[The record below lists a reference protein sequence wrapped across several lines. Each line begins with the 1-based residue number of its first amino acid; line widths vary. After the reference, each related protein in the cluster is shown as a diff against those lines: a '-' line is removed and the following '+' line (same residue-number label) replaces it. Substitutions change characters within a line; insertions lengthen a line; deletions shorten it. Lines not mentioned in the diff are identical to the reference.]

1 MEIFKT
7 VFLLTLLTLLMIWV
21 GGMIG
26 GQNGM
31 IIAFAAAVA
40 MNFFGY
46 FNSDKLVLRHYNA
59 IEVTPEE
66 AAGLHRIVR
75 RLAERAGVPMPRV
88 YIIPDQTP
96 NAFATGRNPEHAAVA
111 VTEGLLNLLD
121 ENEVEGVLAHE
132 MSHVKHYDIL
142 ISTIAATIA
151 GAIALLAQ
159 FGIFF
164 RGSDSRQNPIIML
177 AIMFLMPLAATV
189 IQMAV
194 SRNREYMADE
204 GAARLTGHPEWLQSA
219 LSKLENYARRGDLN
233 HATQQTAHMFIVNPF
248 SGHNISFKSLFSTH
262 PTTQSRIDRLEL
274 IKQEMLG

>member
-31 IIAFAAAVA
+31 IIAFVAAVA

-111 VTEGLLNLLD
+111 VTEGLMNLLD

-132 MSHVKHYDIL
+132 MSHVRHYDIL

-164 RGSDSRQNPIIML
+164 RGSDNRQNPLVLL
-177 AIMFLMPLAATV
+177 AIMLLMPLAATV

-219 LSKLENYARRGDLN
+219 LSKLESYARRGDLH

-262 PTTQSRIDRLEL
+262 PTTQSRIERLEL
-274 IKQEMLG
+274 IKRELQG